1 MARKSRNVHLADK
14 TKYGTLAPSCTTMS
28 NMMHTRNGE
37 GGGDV
42 APHIQQHIKQHCH
55 MVLAVR
61 TTKQV
66 AKGETLLIHY
76 NPRQGIQSWAGVFK
90 CRCCRCRGICGAD
103 SVGAVEQA
111 GGEERGREE
120 RGERERGERRAE
132 RGERGEGRGELVFIP
147 TKHTRG
153 YLLLADSRVLTSRCS
168 LRLYYSVFTTVSL
181 LQCLYYC
188 VFTTEFNM

>member
-1 MARKSRNVHLADK
+1 MVSISTLLCTAHSHMARKSRNVHLADK

-103 SVGAVEQA
+103 SVGAAEQA
-111 GGEERGREE
+111 GSMNSEQAFAGVVA
-120 RGERERGERRAE
+120 RAE
-132 RGERGEGRGELVFIP
+132 SSGKKRRQR
-147 TKHTRG
+147 RR
-153 YLLLADSRVLTSRCS
+153 Y
-168 LRLYYSVFTTVSL
+168 
-181 LQCLYYC
+181 
-188 VFTTEFNM
+188 